1 MKNKDAAN
9 DAVLTTIP
17 AQGESEQALLE
28 RLQRW
33 QSCESAHWKE
43 GQVSGA
49 VYHGGDDLVR
59 FLVQVYGMFS
69 LSNPLHSEVFP
80 FVRKMECE
88 VSQRAA
94 GCSAQSEARVICLA
108 APSHPLTRVS
118 PALLCA
124 VL

>member
-88 VSQRAA
+88 VSER
-94 GCSAQSEARVICLA
+94 GSRMLSER
-108 APSHPLTRVS
+108 SGPLH
-118 PALLCA
+118 
-124 VL
+124 